1 MSDAANQGVFVSA
14 PKSAKTNWTRTALL
28 GAILVGWQLYELA
41 SATEAPS
48 RAVLTL
54 HYIFLACR
62 LLAVGGALV
71 AYLQS
76 E

>member
-1 MSDAANQGVFVSA
+1 MRSAAVLGVNVSA
-14 PKSAKTNWTRTALL
+14 PQSGKRRWIRTALI
-28 GAILVGWQLYELA
+28 GAALVAWQLYELA
-41 SATEAPS
+41 SATEMPS

-54 HYIFLACR
+54 HYIFLACG

>member
-1 MSDAANQGVFVSA
+1 MGA
-14 PKSAKTNWTRTALL
+14 PITSKSNWTRTALL

-48 RAVLTL
+48 RAVLAL
-54 HYIFLACR
+54 HYIFLACG

-71 AYLQS
+71 AYLKS

>member
-1 MSDAANQGVFVSA
+1 MSA
-14 PKSAKTNWTRTALL
+14 PHSGKSGWARTALI
-28 GAILVGWQLYELA
+28 GAALVGWQLYELA
-41 SATEAPS
+41 SAAEAPS

-54 HYIFLACR
+54 HYIFFACG

-71 AYLQS
+71 AYLKS

>member
-1 MSDAANQGVFVSA
+1 MGEFVSA
-14 PKSAKTNWTRTALL
+14 PSSGKSQWTRMALI
-28 GAILVGWQLYELA
+28 GAALVAWQLYELA

-54 HYIFLACR
+54 HYIFLSCG
-62 LLAVGGALV
+62 LISVGAALV
-71 AYLQS
+71 AYLKS